1 MRPRFATL
9 LLVPAACVIAELDYT
24 NKACPCP
31 EGYQCV
37 ESRCARGAGSGDGG
51 PDGASGDAAAGDTSS
66 GDVGDATPAGPPFC
80 DTVDAGLC
88 VDFGRAGDLVS
99 FSPST
104 SAGGTLDLATDEWTS
119 PPSALVAR
127 VASVAAGDVGFAV
140 VVRNFTGVTKR
151 FAMAFDAK
159 LVMTQVGALGRFAT
173 VSFDTDYAIGLVPS
187 VGTIG
192 LEETGPKDAAAPP
205 NHASHALDWNG
216 RFVHLE
222 LELAR
227 STCSQFVATLKVD
240 GVAVDAAVALAP
252 NFALGKTATMVIG
265 WGYVPGPSAPV
276 AGFVDNLI
284 VSLE

>member
-1 MRPRFATL
+1 MALQALHRRERGLHPRDQL
-9 LLVPAACVIAELDYT
+9 
-24 NKACPCP
+24 
-31 EGYQCV
+31 
-37 ESRCARGAGSGDGG
+37 GS
-51 PDGASGDAAAGDTSS
+51 
-66 GDVGDATPAGPPFC
+66 
-80 DTVDAGLC
+80 VD
-88 VDFGRAGDLVS
+88 
-99 FSPST
+99 
-104 SAGGTLDLATDEWTS
+104 
-119 PPSALVAR
+119 PSALPRTCGTEQVQPVVAR
-127 VASVAAGDVGFAV
+127 RRTVADEVDGQGLQ
-140 VVRNFTGVTKR
+140 
-151 FAMAFDAK
+151 

-187 VGTIG
+187 LGTIG

-227 STCSQFVATLKVD
+227 STGSQFVATLKVD

-276 AGFVDNLI
+276 AGFVDNL
-284 VSLE
+284 VVTLE